1 MNDDLQNFQFIMN
14 MNNYI
19 PSYYTSSRANI
30 KNVDEYVSD
39 VIYHSKIMK
48 QQYPGLPLFIIGHS
62 MGGLVTIQTILNTQH
77 QRLFEGAVISS
88 PLLGVTQDMD
98 TPVNR
103 MIAKGRFQ
111 NEF

>member
-39 VIYHSKIMK
+39 VIYHCKIMK

>member
-1 MNDDLQNFQFIMN
+1 M
-14 MNNYI
+14 
-19 PSYYTSSRANI
+19 
-30 KNVDEYVSD
+30 DEYVSD

-103 MIAKGRFQ
+103 MIAKGRFRKRISKSP
-111 NEF
+111 